1 MKESDWKIFKRVKEK
16 ALERFCATSISD
28 IEEAIKGDIDSFHGK
43 YIYIY
48 RLLENADKCLSI
60 LFDDHSRSKA
70 PLQLALL
77 RSEGLI
83 EEDELEGLSD
93 ELRKSTEPN
102 DKKMP
107 NKAN

>member
-1 MKESDWKIFKRVKEK
+1 M
-16 ALERFCATSISD
+16 
-28 IEEAIKGDIDSFHGK
+28 
-43 YIYIY
+43 
-48 RLLENADKCLSI
+48 
-60 LFDDHSRSKA
+60 
-70 PLQLALL
+70 QLALL